1 MTTFGGDG
9 KAPDRSGITRSD
21 AGRHNLPMSDET
33 NVEDVAQCETTN
45 NEAGTS
51 KGWKQRL
58 EELPE
63 TEPEGPTIRDDEAE
77 RLRQSLPD
85 LPTKDEAKL
94 GELFKVPKGQFEG
107 CSLIDSET
115 PALIEFHS
123 EARKGP
129 KGSTDQEVREAIEAV
144 EGRWL

>member
-1 MTTFGGDG
+1 MMPMTTFGGDG
-9 KAPDRSGITRSD
+9 KAPDRSGTTRS
-21 AGRHNLPMSDET
+21 GTERHNLTMSDET
-33 NVEDVAQCETTN
+33 NVEDVAQCETTD
-45 NEAGTS
+45 NEADTS

-85 LPTKDEAKL
+85 LPTEDEAEL
-94 GELFKVPKGQFEG
+94 GELFRVPKGQFEG
-107 CSLIDSET
+107 CSLIDDET

-123 EARKGP
+123 ERP

-144 EGRWL
+144 EVRL